1 MIDEKDIHV
10 RNIKL
15 ISSFFIVYWLLD
27 LTPSVDS
34 IVRLPFI
41 SYEIHNPSLLPW
53 LANIS
58 LIYFFWRFW
67 LSTNKAGKFFQSY
80 RNLFSSRFGKI
91 NLINTRYRRTL
102 MERATEEIDR
112 FINQEA
118 EDTLN
123 NLSPK
128 LTKDQ
133 IDKIISSSWKVVS
146 ITKGGGGGNPLKAKR
161 FLAIVQWNAEDSR
174 GENFKYHVPVN
185 ISWYMFFF
193 TKIRCF
199 LTAIFIQERFA
210 TYTLSWVWFSLA
222 ILSSI
227 LILIDFSPQD
237 LSANFRG
244 ITRSVSDLL
253 LPFSES

>member
-27 LTPSVDS
+27 LTPSGDS
-34 IVRLPFI
+34 IIRLPFI

-67 LSTNKAGKFFQSY
+67 LSTNTVGKFFHSY
-80 RNLFSSRFGKI
+80 RNLFSSKFDKI
-91 NLINTRYRRTL
+91 NLINTRYRGIL
-102 MERATEEIDR
+102 MEKATVEIER

-118 EDTLN
+118 EDILKS
-123 NLSPK
+123 LIPK

-133 IDKIISSSWKVVS
+133 VDSIISSSWEVVS
-146 ITKGGGGGNPLKAKR
+146 ITKGNSGTPLKAKS
-161 FLAIVQWNAEDSR
+161 FLAIVQWNAKTSR

-185 ISWYMFFF
+185 ISWYMFCF

-199 LTAIFIQERFA
+199 LTAIFMQERFA

-237 LSANFRG
+237 LSTSFKG
-244 ITRSVSDLL
+244 ITRSVSDIL